1 MKEIMTAVLVS
12 GGGTNLQALIDQK
25 AAGKLPHVRLGLVV
39 SSGTEWENLM
49 RLYSKRSGDMGIRF
63 VIREN
68 TDEKRDCDLFCGGL
82 TGGEDISDFTILAG
96 EYVSVTV
103 TPKFGLFWGSAIEEA
118 EVYLRAQAGR
128 FPHGDPG
135 HDGEEALAGDPVPS
149 AAGRIELAAPAKTH
163 EKTA

>member
-1 MKEIMTAVLVS
+1 MAKTINATVKSREEQVVHGLW
-12 GGGTNLQALIDQK
+12 
-25 AAGKLPHVRLGLVV
+25 VRSTLN

-82 TGGEDISDFTILAG
+82 TGGDDISDFTILAG

-118 EVYLRAQAGR
+118 EVYLRDEWPKQSGR
-128 FPHGDPG
+128 KLDDFHLEIRDMMGKKPSLEILYRLLP
-135 HDGEEALAGDPVPS
+135 EE
-149 AAGRIELAAPAKTH
+149 
-163 EKTA
+163 